1 MSTDIPK
8 SSESFDPS
16 AAHTPSMAAQPDPQD
31 PEALHLR
38 AREVQQ
44 RLEEGFQQMEQ
55 RYGDLR
61 EQLHDYNERATE
73 FIREN
78 PALCLAGAVGV
89 GFLLGKLAKR
99 RWLV

>member
-8 SSESFDPS
+8 APDNFGAPGPQ
-16 AAHTPSMAAQPDPQD
+16 TPSVPAEDDTQ
-31 PEALHLR
+31 ALHAR

-44 RLEEGFQQMEQ
+44 RLEEGFQQVEE

-61 EQLHDYNERATE
+61 EQLQEYNERATE

-78 PALCLAGAVGV
+78 PALCLAGAVAA
-89 GFLLGKLAKR
+89 GFLLGKLAR
-99 RWLV
+99 HRWLI